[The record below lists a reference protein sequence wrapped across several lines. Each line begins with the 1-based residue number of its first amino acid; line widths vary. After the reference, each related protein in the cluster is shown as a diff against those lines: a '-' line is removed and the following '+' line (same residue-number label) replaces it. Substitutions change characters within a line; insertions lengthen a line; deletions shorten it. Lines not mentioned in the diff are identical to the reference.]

1 MTINNNTP
9 SFDFFTLTPPNSS
22 GDPFSKLATDVHGV
36 PIGDKPDT
44 AKIMSQFLGYSDKD
58 TIGSALDEIL
68 DLVGQLNAATGVS
81 MSDVQNYLNT
91 LDPTQPNLPP
101 IRALLIISERALEAG
116 KIGGLQF
123 SVQQATNPDADAAV
137 ISGQADVVAEQAS
150 DEAESEKT
158 TAAASTVTGSE
169 DEVDAKTRAANAS
182 ALIATDIEAARDN
195 VNTPTTNIHLSFN
208 ATGGNKWL
216 AGNVYVA
223 FLVEFMELQKILMQN
238 KVVQGQVELQGM
250 NLTVELAK
258 TTADMIMDVAKTN
271 QMIHIVTACMAAVSI
286 VASAVALGMSAGGK
300 LTFEQSTMITTM
312 SSQLEKMTTA
322 ALQAATDIT
331 IAEKEG
337 RKEVLQAYRT
347 IAQHQTDKSSEAFK
361 ASTDA
366 IISLLQ
372 VLDKIRDGLQQAV
385 AASLRK

>member
-22 GDPFSKLATDVHGV
+22 GDPFSKLATDVNGV

-44 AKIMSQFLGYSDKD
+44 AKIISQFLGYSEKD

-123 SVQQATNPDADAAV
+123 SVQQATNPDADAAL
-137 ISGQADVVAEQAS
+137 ISGQVDAVAEKAS
-150 DEAESEKT
+150 DEAENKQT
-158 TAAASTVTGSE
+158 TAAANTVAGSE
-169 DEVDAKTRAANAS
+169 DEADAKTRAANAS

-195 VNTPTTNIHLSFN
+195 VNTPTTNISLNFN
-208 ATGGNKWL
+208 TTGGNKWL

-223 FLVEFMELQKILMQN
+223 FLVEFMELQRILMQN

-258 TTADMIMDVAKTN
+258 TTADMIMDIAKTN
-271 QMIHIVTACMAAVSI
+271 QMIHIVTAVMAAVSI

-300 LTFEQSTMITTM
+300 LTFEQSTMVTTM

-347 IAQHQTDKSSEAFK
+347 IAQQQTEKSAEAFK

-366 IISLLQ
+366 IVSLLQ